1 MSEKTVW
8 PVPPSAQTGPLPSEG
23 GDLLGGEVEHP
34 VSQRTLR
41 LREACANP
49 VVITPMDASELKPAQ
64 LRRLRF
70 IFEKGRPILLAELTI
85 VDLDLIAA
93 GFCFCETLDGKHQ
106 IYASTCSLAI
116 TDLGIKALKEQLEKR
131 RDRNDVHHSLAGR
144 LARWLRE
151 ERGCMTWENVTF
163 LAEVGLHCEARL
175 DVVSAAMSPR
185 AASSDLMAWEVK
197 VSKADFMA
205 DLANPD
211 KVDASRAIAQ
221 SAWYCTPKG
230 LIDPGMLPQGFGL
243 VWESAPGRFEIVK
256 RAKRKKGFEPSGDTL
271 MALVVRRGV
280 VPERERHEAP

>member
-23 GDLLGGEVEHP
+23 DDLLGGEVEHP
-34 VSQRTLR
+34 VSQRTLL

-116 TDLGIKALKEQLEKR
+116 TDLGIKALKEQLDKR

-144 LARWLRE
+144 PARLLRE
-151 ERGCMTWENVTF
+151 GT
-163 LAEVGLHCEARL
+163 
-175 DVVSAAMSPR
+175 
-185 AASSDLMAWEVK
+185 
-197 VSKADFMA
+197 
-205 DLANPD
+205 
-211 KVDASRAIAQ
+211 
-221 SAWYCTPKG
+221 
-230 LIDPGMLPQGFGL
+230 
-243 VWESAPGRFEIVK
+243 GRFGEG
-256 RAKRKKGFEPSGDTL
+256 KGGEAQEGVCAFE
-271 MALVVRRGV
+271 
-280 VPERERHEAP
+280 